1 MKTGGAVFHPTGG
14 SRLPT
19 VRPGISIFTAK
30 LDRAAFTAYFL
41 GAIVPLVT
49 LAVVL
54 HRFVLPDLEGAYATE
69 GMLALL
75 VSLTVLSLSS
85 FLALRRTTRRSL
97 AEMKVNNARLASLLS
112 MSRTLSTT
120 QYEND
125 AAQTTTRCALELTS
139 SGAAFMLL
147 AGDRD
152 AKPALS
158 ESAGNESDSLFET
171 EGAAIAKL
179 ADVVMTEGT
188 PIIRGPGE
196 GGDGL
201 PATVIMPIPGETR
214 PAGAIAVV
222 HADDRARFE
231 PSQIDALAS
240 LASLASV
247 ALQNADLRDSQRNF
261 FAHTTELLSTAVDG
275 YEAHRKEHGR
285 RVARFANRL
294 GRALELDDKRLE
306 RLHFAALLHDIGM
319 LKVDRALHHSA
330 KVAEKHTIHGHR
342 LLARIRLWEDI
353 APIVLYHH
361 EKYDGSGYP
370 EGLSGEDIPYEARII
385 AVCDAFETMT
395 GKSSYKVPMTVE
407 EAARELLDCSGSQ
420 FDPTVARAFVRLIED
435 GQIDIDD

>member
-1 MKTGGAVFHPTGG
+1 M
-14 SRLPT
+14 PT
-19 VRPGISIFTAK
+19 VQPGISIFSAK
-30 LDRAAFTAYFL
+30 LDRVAFTAYFL

-54 HRFVLPDLEGAYATE
+54 HRFVLPDLAGAYAFE

-85 FLALRRTTRRSL
+85 FLILRRTTHRSL
-97 AEMKVNNARLASLLS
+97 AQMKVNNARLASLLA
-112 MSRTLSTT
+112 MSRTLATT

-125 AAQTTTRCALELTS
+125 AGQTTTRCALELTGS
-139 SGAAFMLL
+139 SAAFMLL
-147 AGDRD
+147 AGDSN
-152 AKPALS
+152 AKPALR

-179 ADVVMTEGT
+179 AEVVMTEET

-196 GGDGL
+196 GGGGL
-201 PATVIMPIPGETR
+201 AATAILPIPGESR

-222 HADDRARFE
+222 HADDGAHFE

-240 LASLASV
+240 LASIASV
-247 ALQNADLRDSQRNF
+247 ALQNASLRDSQRNF
-261 FAHTTELLSTAVDG
+261 FSHTTELLSTAVDG

-285 RVARFANRL
+285 RVAKFANRL
-294 GRALELDDKRLE
+294 GRELGLDDDTLE

-330 KVAEKHTIHGHR
+330 KAAEKHTIHGHR
-342 LLARIRLWEDI
+342 LLARIRLWENI

-361 EKYDGSGYP
+361 EWYDGSGYP
-370 EGLSGEDIPYEARII
+370 EGLSGEKIPHEARII

-395 GKSSYKVPMTVE
+395 GKSSYKVPMTTE
-407 EAARELLDCSGSQ
+407 EATRELLDCAGTQ
-420 FDPTVARAFVRLIED
+420 FDPAVAGSLVRLIED
-435 GQIDIDD
+435 GEIDVDS